1 MLEDAA
7 GKMYNKAIGVGRT
20 KIPKPVVS
28 AHRRL
33 HQPGEGNDGMKVYKK
48 IMDILG
54 HVESAIQVIIGVVIT
69 VIAFANVCV
78 RYLSNGK
85 LAYTEELTVNIFVLM
100 IMCGCAL
107 CARTGSLISLSL
119 VFDLVGKKGKKILAV
134 IFTVLSIAFYAVIV
148 YTGWDKTATLLHQHK
163 LTASLLI
170 PEGYFMAALPLGG
183 ILLILHSIEYLLD
196 ILTEK
201 APCMQTPE
209 PKKEEAA
216 EK

>member
-1 MLEDAA
+1 
-7 GKMYNKAIGVGRT
+7 
-20 KIPKPVVS
+20 
-28 AHRRL
+28 
-33 HQPGEGNDGMKVYKK
+33 MKVYKK

-54 HVESAIQVIIGVVIT
+54 YLESAVQVVIGIVIT

-107 CARTGSLISLSL
+107 CARSGSLISLSL
-119 VFDLVGKKGKKILAV
+119 VFDLAGKKGKKILAV
-134 IFTVLSIAFYAVIV
+134 IFTIFSIAFYAVIV

-170 PEGYFMAALPLGG
+170 PEAYFMMALPLGG
-183 ILLILHSIEYLLD
+183 ILLILHSIEYLLG
-196 ILTEK
+196 ILTETD
-201 APCMQTPE
+201 PCMQIPD
-209 PKKEEAA
+209 KKKEAA

>member
-1 MLEDAA
+1 M
-7 GKMYNKAIGVGRT
+7 KA
-20 KIPKPVVS
+20 
-28 AHRRL
+28 
-33 HQPGEGNDGMKVYKK
+33 YKK
-48 IMDILG
+48 LMDVLG
-54 HVESAIQVIIGVVIT
+54 WIESAIQVIIGIVIT

-107 CARTGSLISLSL
+107 CARSGSLISLSL
-119 VFDLVGKKGKKILAV
+119 LVDLSGKKGKKNLAV
-134 IFTVLSIAFYAVIV
+134 IFTVISIAFYCVIV

-183 ILLILHSIEYLLD
+183 ILLILHSIEYLID
-196 ILTEK
+196 ILTEQ
-201 APCMQTPE
+201 APCMRE
-209 PKKEEAA
+209 EEKKAEAGDELEDLNA
-216 EK
+216 

>member
-1 MLEDAA
+1 M
-7 GKMYNKAIGVGRT
+7 
-20 KIPKPVVS
+20 KI
-28 AHRRL
+28 
-33 HQPGEGNDGMKVYKK
+33 YKK
-48 IMDILG
+48 IMNLLG
-54 HVESAIQVIIGVVIT
+54 YVESAVQVVIGIVIT

-107 CARTGSLISLSL
+107 CARTGGLISLSL

-134 IFTVLSIAFYAVIV
+134 LFTVFSVAFYAVII

-170 PEGYFMAALPLGG
+170 PEGYFMMALPIGG
-183 ILLILHSIEYLLD
+183 VLLILHSIEYMLD
-196 ILTEK
+196 ILTEQ
-201 APCMQTPE
+201 APCMREPE
-209 PKKEEAA
+209 QKREELT
-216 EK
+216 EE